1 MKCLQMGIF
10 KRESKALKTAKENV
24 KLSEEAIKILE
35 KDNFAPLSKGDTEKL
50 TKVLQKVN
58 PTITKEWV
66 EKWVKDDQRYFWN
79 KIWSVKTE
87 WVRIVEKLEQN
98 KE

>member
-1 MKCLQMGIF
+1 MKKMEIF
-10 KRESKALKTAKENV
+10 TRESKALKTAKRNV

-35 KDNFAPLSKGDTEKL
+35 KDNFAPLSNGDIKRL

-58 PTITKEWV
+58 PNITKEWV

-79 KIWSVKTE
+79 KIWSIKME
-87 WVRIVEKLEQN
+87 WVRVVNKLEQN
-98 KE
+98 NE